1 MASNDVLFLLLPTEL
16 LSFEVP
22 DVFDLLALLP
32 ESLMSL
38 VINLLQILD
47 VLLALGL
54 SMVIHLEGSLGSHEV
69 RVRIMVVSPR
79 DLLTRKGKSDQAV

>member
-1 MASNDVLFLLLPTEL
+1 
-16 LSFEVP
+16 
-22 DVFDLLALLP
+22 LP

-69 RVRIMVVSPR
+69 RVRIMVVSP
-79 DLLTRKGKSDQAV
+79 